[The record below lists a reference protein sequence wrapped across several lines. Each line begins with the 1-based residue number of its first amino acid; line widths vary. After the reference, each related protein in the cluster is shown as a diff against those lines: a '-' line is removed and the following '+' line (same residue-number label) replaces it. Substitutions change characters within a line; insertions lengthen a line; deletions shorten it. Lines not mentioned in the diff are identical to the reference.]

1 MNYKIIGFGSILVM
15 ILLIGTQL
23 QQDLSSSDDSKELL
37 LPGLR
42 TNLEAVSGIQIF
54 GNDGS
59 VRVSIEHRGNQWQIS
74 EKSDFAADF
83 SVISKLLRDLADS
96 EIAERKTAR
105 AENHELLGLGK
116 QGDDAGRIVRI
127 VADQRYEIMIG
138 SSARNGGTFVRK
150 PDDDQVYLVSE
161 ALDFGE
167 DPIDYVNPVFFSLDS
182 LDVQRVSIATNGSLL
197 EALRD
202 VDTGD
207 MMIEKLPQG
216 AELRY
221 DTIADSLAR
230 TFVNLRLED
239 VEPYQED
246 LFTEPSRTTVTTS
259 SGDSHTILS
268 QALDQEYWVQM
279 DQQWQYRV
287 SKFTF
292 DQLNK
297 TVQDMLKSE
306 SASDD

>member
-1 MNYKIIGFGSILVM
+1 
-15 ILLIGTQL
+15 
-23 QQDLSSSDDSKELL
+23 
-37 LPGLR
+37 
-42 TNLEAVSGIQIF
+42 
-54 GNDGS
+54 
-59 VRVSIEHRGNQWQIS
+59 
-74 EKSDFAADF
+74 
-83 SVISKLLRDLADS
+83 
-96 EIAERKTAR
+96 
-105 AENHELLGLGK
+105 
-116 QGDDAGRIVRI
+116 
-127 VADQRYEIMIG
+127 MIG

-150 PDDDQVYLVSE
+150 PDEDQVYQVSE

-182 LDVQRVSIATNGSLL
+182 LDVQRVSIATDGSLL

-202 VDTGD
+202 VETGD

-230 TFVNLRLED
+230 TFVNLRFED

-246 LFTEPSRTTVTTS
+246 LFTGPSRTTVTTS

-279 DQQWQYRV
+279 DRQWQYRV

-297 TVQDMLKSE
+297 TMQDMLKSE

>member
-1 MNYKIIGFGSILVM
+1 M
-15 ILLIGTQL
+15 ILLIGTLL

-150 PDDDQVYLVSE
+150 PDEDQVYQVSE

-230 TFVNLRLED
+230 TFVNLRFED

-268 QALDQEYWVQM
+268 QELDQEYWVQM

-306 SASDD
+306 AASDD